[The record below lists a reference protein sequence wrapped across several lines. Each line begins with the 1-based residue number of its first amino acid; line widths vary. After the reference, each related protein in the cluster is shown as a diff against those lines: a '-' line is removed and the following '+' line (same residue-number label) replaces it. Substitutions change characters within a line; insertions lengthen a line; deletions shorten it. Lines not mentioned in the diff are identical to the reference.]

1 MCVHHVGAVSGVG
14 IWHEAI
20 GRRRGGCGRD
30 CGGGGCGCGGGVV
43 GVEVGAQLVF
53 VGFHCCVVLSFR
65 ERKRVCVSNLHK
77 KKLFNFNFNCFLFY
91 FCFGFLG
98 VRFYMG
104 GVGLSRWIG
113 LPFDLTF

>member
-20 GRRRGGCGRD
+20 GRRRGGCGCD
-30 CGGGGCGCGGGVV
+30 CGGGGCGSGGGVV

-77 KKLFNFNFNCFLFY
+77 KKLFNFNFNCFLLFLFWFSWCALLY
-91 FCFGFLG
+91 GWRGFKPLDWAS
-98 VRFYMG
+98 
-104 GVGLSRWIG
+104 L
-113 LPFDLTF
+113 